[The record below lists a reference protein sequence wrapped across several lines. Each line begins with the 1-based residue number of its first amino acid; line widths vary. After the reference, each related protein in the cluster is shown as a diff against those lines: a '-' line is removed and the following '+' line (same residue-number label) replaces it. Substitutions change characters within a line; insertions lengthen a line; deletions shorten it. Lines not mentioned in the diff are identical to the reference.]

1 MNRDEDPFRAADGAT
16 IETGPRDTLTVSA
29 DPTRTDELRELAAR
43 AAVYAAG
50 ARSSGSRRVYRSA
63 WRAYRRWCDRLD
75 LPPLSGDPGIVGMY
89 LAHAADRL
97 HATTVRVHLAAI
109 AVAHRL
115 AGLPFDTRD
124 PRIALV
130 LDGVMNAG
138 AGRTQR
144 RVTPIDMDVLSL
156 FSAAQPDT
164 AAGTRNRAMLL
175 IGFGAALRRSEL
187 VALTIGD
194 VERQPRG
201 LMINVRR
208 SKTDQRG
215 EGALIAVASADDP
228 TLSPTLA
235 FDRWMSIR
243 GTNDPE
249 APLFCAVHKSGK
261 LIPRPLSDQ
270 VVALIV
276 KKTAEAVGL
285 DPTRY
290 SGHSLRAGLATAASD
305 AEAELHDIMR
315 QTRHLSTEVARRY
328 MRGRDLWRNNVT
340 MRLFKKK
347 DAALKD

>member
-1 MNRDEDPFRAADGAT
+1 MSDGVT
-16 IETGPRDTLTVSA
+16 IETGLYGALTVSA
-29 DPTRTDELRELAAR
+29 DPARADELRELASR

-63 WRAYRRWCDRLD
+63 WRAYRQWCERLG

-115 AGLPFDTRD
+115 AGLSFDTRD

-130 LDGVMNAG
+130 LDGVMNSE

-144 RVTPIDMDVLSL
+144 RVAPIDLGTLPL
-156 FSAAQPDT
+156 FLAAQPDT
-164 AAGTRNRAMLL
+164 PAGVRNRALLL

-187 VALTIGD
+187 VALAIGD
-194 VERQPRG
+194 VERQSRG

-215 EGALIAVASADDP
+215 EGALIAVAAADDP
-228 TLSPTLA
+228 ALSPTLA
-235 FDRWMSIR
+235 FDRWMAIR
-243 GTNDPE
+243 GTTDQE
-249 APLFCAVHKSGK
+249 APLFCPIHKSGK
-261 LIPRPLSDQ
+261 PIHRPLTDQ

-276 KKTAEAVGL
+276 KETAKSVGL

-315 QTRHLSTEVARRY
+315 QTRHLSPEVARRY

-340 MRLFKKK
+340 LRLFKSGRGM
-347 DAALKD
+347 AQGS

>member
-1 MNRDEDPFRAADGAT
+1 MDDEDPFRASGVTDAAGLF
-16 IETGPRDTLTVSA
+16 GPPAVSA
-29 DPTRTDELRELAAR
+29 DPARAEELRELSAR

-50 ARSSGSRRVYRSA
+50 ARSPGTRRVYRSA

-75 LPPLSGDPGIVGMY
+75 LPPLSGDPGVVGMY
-89 LAHAADRL
+89 LAAAADRL

-130 LDGVMNAG
+130 LDGVVRSG
-138 AGRTQR
+138 AGRPRR
-144 RVTPIDMDVLSL
+144 RVSPIDMDVLPRFL
-156 FSAAQPDT
+156 AAQPDT
-164 AAGTRNRAMLL
+164 PAGIRDRALLL

-187 VALTIGD
+187 VALKIGD
-194 VERQPRG
+194 VERRSRG
-201 LMINVRR
+201 LMVDVRR

-215 EGALIAVASADDP
+215 GGALIAIASADDP
-228 TLSPTLA
+228 ALSSTLA

-243 GTNDPE
+243 GTTDPD
-249 APLFCAVHKSGK
+249 APLFCPIHKSGK
-261 LIPRPLSDQ
+261 PISRPLTDQ

-276 KKTAEAVGL
+276 KKTAEAIGL
-285 DPTRY
+285 DPSRY

-315 QTRHLSTEVARRY
+315 QTRHLSPEVARRY

-340 MRLFKKK
+340 ARLFKKNG
-347 DAALKD
+347 AAEGD